1 MYLKFYNSCVKYVIN
16 LLPIDL
22 IYQNG
27 QKQTK
32 KGQEIKERWVRQ
44 GQKKT
49 KSNRL
54 TFIGSEL

>member
-44 GQKKT
+44 GRKRQRAT
-49 KSNRL
+49 D
-54 TFIGSEL
+54 